1 MKNRLL
7 LAVLS
12 LCFLWGCG
20 QDHDSSFSS
29 FDAKHQPSEDFFLKR
44 SYPDDHFN
52 LKGYEKAL
60 SKARAALQLR
70 SGAFPG
76 FDQPWTVR
84 GPGNLG
90 ARINTIAVHPQ
101 DDATIYIGFSRGG
114 VWKTTDD
121 GASWAPIFDDQP
133 FLAIGDIEIDPTDP
147 ERVYV
152 ATGDPNISSHPG
164 IGDGLY
170 RSDDGGQTWEKLGLQ
185 AQRILPRILVHPDQ
199 PDILT
204 VAAMGLPFERNT
216 QRGIYQSTDGGAS
229 WVQTLFI
236 SDQAG
241 AIDLVRHPANPEVL
255 YASGWDRI
263 RSNTE
268 SLVTGPGAK
277 VFRSMDGGLTWE
289 MLSGGLPMEPTG
301 RVGLAVT
308 PAAPE
313 NVYAMY
319 VGPNSQLQGIY
330 KSEDEGESWSLI
342 TENLG
347 MNGLPTDAL
356 GGFGWYFGK
365 LRVSQVSED
374 DIFLLGVDLWRSPDG
389 GANWAMA
396 SPPWFIYE
404 VHADKHDLVF
414 DSQENILL
422 ATDGGLY
429 RSDYSAFIWEDMER
443 IPTSQYY
450 RIAWNPHRPNWV
462 YGGAQDNGTSG
473 GPNLEF
479 EWPRI
484 YGGDGFQTAFRPD
497 LPQVI
502 YAETQRGN
510 IVGSSDEGQSW
521 FSATE
526 GIIPTD
532 RRDWDMPYIISPHDP
547 DVMYTG
553 TFRVYQ
559 STAGIV
565 PQWAPISEDLTDGL
579 VLHPRYHAITSIQES
594 ALVEGR
600 LYVGTVDA
608 NVWRSD
614 NAGGQWTNISAGLP
628 ERYVT
633 SVKPSPDFE
642 DYVYAAH
649 SGYKDNDFI
658 PHLHRSKDAGQT
670 WEDISGDLP
679 PLAVNDVYI
688 LPGHQDSILFAGTDG
703 GVYGTMNAGMQ
714 WERLGSD
721 LPFVPVYDL
730 EYDSINNRLLV
741 GTFARSILSYP
752 LDSLI
757 VEQEMEDTTVVQVNE
772 LELQSAV
779 EAHPNPA
786 TAFVDLSFSNIY
798 PGRAYEI
805 AILNANG
812 QLVELTKGQQQGRAV
827 HQIDIQNWPAG
838 WYVAKVKMHHQI
850 HQVKFLK
857 Q

>member
-1 MKNRLL
+1 MTKTLSFAALL
-7 LAVLS
+7 LIIWA
-12 LCFLWGCG
+12 CEPEKTAETA
-20 QDHDSSFSS
+20 S

-44 SYPDDHFN
+44 AYPDKHFN

-60 SKARAALQLR
+60 SAARNRLQTR
-70 SGAFPG
+70 SGSFTG
-76 FDQPWTVR
+76 FGLPWAVR

-90 ARINTIAVHPQ
+90 ARINTIALHPE
-101 DDATIYIGFSRGG
+101 DDATIYIGYSRGG
-114 VWKTTDD
+114 AWKTNDD
-121 GASWAPIFDDQP
+121 GATWTPIFDDQP
-133 FLAIGDIEIDPTDP
+133 FLAIGDIEVDPSNP

-170 RSDDGGQTWEKLGLQ
+170 RSDDGGATWEKLGLE
-185 AQRILPRILVHPDQ
+185 AQRILPRILVHPSN
-199 PDILT
+199 PDELT
-204 VAAMGLPFERNT
+204 VAAMGIPFERNT
-216 QRGIYQSTDGGAS
+216 QRGIYHSTDGGETWA
-229 WVQTLFI
+229 QTLLI
-236 SDQAG
+236 SNQAG
-241 AIDLVRHPANPEVL
+241 AIDLVRHPTNPNVL

-263 RSNTE
+263 RNNTE
-268 SLVTGPGAK
+268 SLITGPGAK
-277 VFRSMDGGLTWE
+277 VYRSTDGGASWE
-289 MLSGGLPMEPTG
+289 MLTGSLPMEPTG

-308 PAAPE
+308 PAAPD

-319 VGPNSQLQGIY
+319 VGTDSQLQGIY
-330 KSEDEGESWSLI
+330 RSEDQGNTWALLTDNEG
-342 TENLG
+342 N
-347 MNGLPTDAL
+347 NGLSTNAL

-365 LRVSQVSED
+365 LRVSPVAAD
-374 DIFLLGVDLWRSPDG
+374 DIFLLGVDLWRSADG
-389 GANWAMA
+389 GSNWEMA
-396 SPPWFIYE
+396 APPWFEYR

-414 DSQENILL
+414 DNELNILL

-429 RSDYSAFIWEDMER
+429 RADYSATNWEDMER

-450 RIAWNPHRPNWV
+450 RIAWNPHNPDWV

-473 GPNLEF
+473 GPDLGF

-484 YGGDGFQTAFRPD
+484 FGGDGFQPAFRPD
-497 LPQVI
+497 MPEVM

-510 IVGSSDEGQSW
+510 IVVSNDNGQTW

-526 GIIPTD
+526 GIDPDD

-559 STAGIV
+559 STAGV
-565 PQWAPISEDLTDGL
+565 LPQWNPISEDLTDGL
-579 VLHPRYHAITSIQES
+579 VLNPRYHAITSVQES
-594 ALVEGR
+594 PLLEGR
-600 LYVGTVDA
+600 LYIGTVDA
-608 NVWRSD
+608 NVWRTD
-614 NAGGQWTNISAGLP
+614 DAGENWVNISAGLP

-633 SVKPSPDFE
+633 SVKPSPAFA
-642 DYVYAAH
+642 DYAYAAH
-649 SGYKDNDFI
+649 SGYKDNDFV
-658 PHLHRSKDAGQT
+658 PHLHRSMDAGQT

-703 GVYGTMNAGMQ
+703 GVYGSMDAGER
-714 WERLGSD
+714 WERLGAD

-752 LDSLI
+752 LDSLGI
-757 VEQEMEDTTVVQVNE
+757 EQEPQDTVVQVRNAE
-772 LELQSAV
+772 SPSFLKTY
-779 EAHPNPA
+779 PNPA
-786 TAFVDLSFSNIY
+786 RERINLSFFNIES
-798 PGRAYEI
+798 GRAYEI

-812 QLVELTKGQQQGRAV
+812 QLMALHKGQQQGEV
-827 HQIDIQNWPAG
+827 IHQLDISVYPKG
-838 WYVAKVKMHHQI
+838 WYVAKVKI
-850 HQVKFLK
+850 RHQVRQARFLK

>member
-1 MKNRLL
+1 MTKTLSFTALL
-7 LAVLS
+7 LL
-12 LCFLWGCG
+12 LWAC
-20 QDHDSSFSS
+20 QPEKASETAS

-44 SYPDDHFN
+44 AYPDEHFN
-52 LKGYEKAL
+52 LEGYEKAL
-60 SKARAALQLR
+60 SAARDRLQMR
-70 SGAFPG
+70 SGSFTG
-76 FDQPWTVR
+76 FGLPWATR

-90 ARINTIAVHPQ
+90 ARINTIALHPQ
-101 DDATIYIGFSRGG
+101 DDGTIYIGYSRGG
-114 VWKTTDD
+114 AWKTAD
-121 GASWAPIFDDQP
+121 GGATWVPIFDDQP
-133 FLAIGDIEIDPTDP
+133 FLAIGDIEVDPSNP

-170 RSDDGGQTWEKLGLQ
+170 RSDDGGATWEKLGLE
-185 AQRILPRILVHPDQ
+185 AQRILPRILVHPDN
-199 PDILT
+199 PDELT
-204 VAAMGLPFERNT
+204 VAAMGIPFERNT
-216 QRGIYQSTDGGAS
+216 QRGIYHSTDGGAT
-229 WVQTLFI
+229 WAQTLLI

-241 AIDLVRHPANPEVL
+241 AIDLVRHPSNPEVL

-263 RSNTE
+263 RNNSE
-268 SLVTGPGAK
+268 SLITGPGAK
-277 VFRSMDGGLTWE
+277 VYRSADGGASWE
-289 MLSGGLPMEPTG
+289 MLTGGLPMEPTG

-313 NVYAMY
+313 SVYAMY
-319 VGPNSQLQGIY
+319 VGTDSQLQGIY
-330 KSEDEGESWSLI
+330 RSEDQGNTWSLL
-342 TENLG
+342 TDNQG
-347 MNGLPTDAL
+347 GNGLSTNAL

-365 LRVSQVSED
+365 LRVSPVAAD
-374 DIFLLGVDLWRSPDG
+374 DIFLLGVDLWRSTDG
-389 GANWAMA
+389 GSTWEMA
-396 SPPWFIYE
+396 APPWFEYQ

-414 DSQENILL
+414 DNELNILL

-429 RSDYSAFIWEDMER
+429 RADYSAANWEDMER

-450 RIAWNPHRPNWV
+450 RIAWNPHNPDWV

-473 GPNLEF
+473 GPNLGF

-484 YGGDGFQTAFRPD
+484 FGGDGFQPAFRPD
-497 LPQVI
+497 MPEI
-502 YAETQRGN
+502 MYAETQRGN
-510 IVGSSDEGQSW
+510 IVVSNDNGQTW

-526 GIIPTD
+526 GIDPDD

-559 STAGIV
+559 STAGVV
-565 PQWAPISEDLTDGL
+565 PQWNPVSEDLTDGL

-594 ALVEGR
+594 PLVEGR

-608 NVWRSD
+608 NVWRTD
-614 NAGGQWTNISAGLP
+614 NAGEAWVNITAGLP

-633 SVKPSPDFE
+633 SVKPSPNFA
-642 DYVYAAH
+642 DYAYAAH
-649 SGYKDNDFI
+649 SGYKDNDFV
-658 PHLHRSKDAGQT
+658 PHLHRSTDAGQT

-688 LPGHQDSILFAGTDG
+688 LPGYQDSVLFAGTDG
-703 GVYGTMNAGMQ
+703 GVYGTMNAGAQ
-714 WERLGSD
+714 WERLGAG

-752 LDSLI
+752 LDSLGI
-757 VEQEMEDTTVVQVNE
+757 EQEPQDTVVQVR
-772 LELQSAV
+772 SA
-779 EAHPNPA
+779 EAPSFLKVYPNPA
-786 TAFVDLSFSNIY
+786 REWVNLSFFNIES
-798 PGRAYEI
+798 GRAYEM

-812 QLVELTKGQQQGRAV
+812 QLMALQKGQQPGEVV
-827 HQIDIQNWPAG
+827 HQLDISTYPAG
-838 WYVAKVKMHHQI
+838 WYVVKVKI
-850 HQVKFLK
+850 RHQVHQARFLK